1 MDWVEKIWT
10 KQTLFSNTKQIIKNW
25 KPNKYQYVA
34 TYGLIETGLNYV
46 GMRWCNYVRKIN

>member
-1 MDWVEKIWT
+1 
-10 KQTLFSNTKQIIKNW
+10 
-25 KPNKYQYVA
+25 VA